1 MKTPEF
7 ICCFSR
13 FRGNKKKKKL
23 NFCLFVFFFFLGK
36 RKPSTFHFDVRGA
49 TSLASV
55 KLIFM
60 ALKLLGKKKRKKKE
74 LSFHLEG

>member
-1 MKTPEF
+1 MKTPKF

-13 FRGNKKKKKL
+13 FRGKKKL
-23 NFCLFVFFFFLGK
+23 IFVFFLGK

-60 ALKLLGKKKRKKKE
+60 ALKLLEKRKRKKE